1 MIKEWIEEYNPQNE
15 EEILSALR
23 EIMQEI
29 TLAGLSRTDF
39 FEKAA
44 FYGGTALRIFYG
56 LDRYS
61 EDLDF
66 SLLKPDSNFSIK
78 PYFKAVLD
86 EFKSLGLTVSIKEK
100 KKTKQ
105 TAIDSAFLK
114 TETIWQEIIL
124 EDIIKETG
132 VRSNKTLKIKIEVDR
147 QPPLNFKTE
156 EKLLLRPFSFY
167 VKCFAKPS
175 LFAGKMHALL
185 FRKWKNRVKGR
196 DWYDLEWYIKQGIPL
211 DVIHFLTRAKD
222 TNDWQDDSISNEHII
237 ELLDTKIK
245 SVSFSRIK
253 EDVVRFIQNDDDLN
267 IWSPKYFKDLI
278 EKIKFENTKQQSPS
292 L

>member
-1 MIKEWIEEYNPQNE
+1 MIKEWIAEYNPQNE

-29 TLAGLSRTDF
+29 TLAGLSRTVF

-66 SLLKPDSNFSIK
+66 SLLKPDANFSIE
-78 PYFKAVLD
+78 PYFNAVLD
-86 EFKSLGLTVSIKEK
+86 EFKSLGLTVSIREK

-105 TAIDSAFLK
+105 TAMDSAFLK
-114 TETIWQEIIL
+114 AETIWQEIVL

-147 QPPLNFKTE
+147 QPPLNFETE

-167 VKCFAKPS
+167 VKCFTKPS
-175 LFAGKMHALL
+175 LFSGKMHALL
-185 FRKWKNRVKGR
+185 FRKWKDRVKGR
-196 DWYDLEWYIKQGIPL
+196 DWYDLEWYVKKGIPL
-211 DVIHFLTRAKD
+211 DVNHFLTRAKD
-222 TNDWQDDSISNEHII
+222 TNDWQEHSISTEQII
-237 ELLDTKIK
+237 ELLEQKIE
-245 SVSFSRIK
+245 SVSFSSIK
-253 EDVVRFIQNDDDLN
+253 DDVVRFIKDDAVLS
-267 IWSPKYFKDLI
+267 IWGPEYFKNI
-278 EKIKFENTKQQSPS
+278 VEKIKFKNT
-292 L
+292 

>member
-1 MIKEWIEEYNPQNE
+1 MIKEWIEESNPQNE

-23 EIMQEI
+23 EIMQET

-39 FEKAA
+39 FGKAA

-66 SLLKPDSNFSIK
+66 SLLKPDSNFSIE

-114 TETIWQEIIL
+114 AETIRQEIVL

-132 VRSNKTLKIKIEVDR
+132 VRSNKTLKIKIEIDR

-167 VKCFAKPS
+167 VKCFTKPS

-185 FRKWKNRVKGR
+185 FRKWKTRVKGR
-196 DWYDLEWYIKQGIPL
+196 DWYDLEWYIKKGIPL
-211 DVIHFLTRAKD
+211 DVNHFLTRAKD
-222 TNDWQDDSISNEHII
+222 TNDWKDDSISNEQII

-245 SVSFSRIK
+245 SVSFSSIK
-253 EDVVRFIQNDDDLN
+253 EDVVRFIKNDEVIN
-267 IWSPKYFKDLI
+267 IWRPEYFKDLT
-278 EKIKFENTKQQSPS
+278 EKIKFENT
-292 L
+292 

>member
-1 MIKEWIEEYNPQNE
+1 MIKEWIEEYNPRNE

-66 SLLKPDSNFSIK
+66 SLLQPDPDFSIE
-78 PYFKAVLD
+78 PYFKAILD
-86 EFKSLGLTVSIKEK
+86 EFKSLGLNVSIK
-100 KKTKQ
+100 KKTKE

-114 TETIWQEIIL
+114 AETIWHKIVL
-124 EDIIKETG
+124 EDVIKQTG
-132 VRSNKTLKIKIEVDR
+132 VRSNRTLKIKIKVDR
-147 QPPLNFKTE
+147 RPPLNFNTE

-167 VKCFAKPS
+167 VKCFTGPS
-175 LFAGKMHALL
+175 LFAGKVHALL

-196 DWYDLEWYIKQGIPL
+196 DWYDLEWYIKKGISL
-211 DVIHFLTRAKD
+211 DLSHFLARAKD
-222 TNDWQDDSISNEHII
+222 TNDWQANDISPEQVI
-237 ELLDTKIK
+237 ELLQKKIQ
-245 SVSFSRIK
+245 SVSFKNIK
-253 EDVVRFIQNDDDLN
+253 EDVVRFIKNDDVLN
-267 IWSPKYFKDLI
+267 IWGPEYFHDLVG
-278 EKIKFENTKQQSPS
+278 KIKFKNE
-292 L
+292 

>member
-1 MIKEWIEEYNPQNE
+1 MIKEWLAEYNPKNE

-44 FYGGTALRIFYG
+44 FYGGTSLRIFYG

-66 SLLKPDSNFSIK
+66 SLLKPDSNFSIE
-78 PYFKAVLD
+78 PYFKAILE

-100 KKTKQ
+100 KKTQQ

-114 TETIWQEIIL
+114 AETIWQEIVL
-124 EDIIKETG
+124 VDIIKETG

-147 QPPLNFKTE
+147 QPPLNFETE

-167 VKCFAKPS
+167 VKCFSKSS

-185 FRKWKNRVKGR
+185 FRKWLNRVKGR
-196 DWYDLEWYIKQGIPL
+196 DWYDLEWYIKKGIPL
-211 DVIHFLTRAKD
+211 NVNHFLSRAKD
-222 TNDWQDDSISNEHII
+222 TNDWQENSISNEQII
-237 ELLDTKIK
+237 DLLHTKIE
-245 SVSFSRIK
+245 SVSFDSIK
-253 EDVVRFIQNDDDLN
+253 QDVIRFIQNDDVLN
-267 IWSPKYFKDLI
+267 IWSPEYFKDLI
-278 EKIKFENTKQQSPS
+278 EKIKFEHT
-292 L
+292 

>member
-1 MIKEWIEEYNPQNE
+1 MIKEWIEEYSPQNE
-15 EEILSALR
+15 EEILSGLR

-66 SLLKPDSNFSIK
+66 SLIKPDSDFSIE

-100 KKTKQ
+100 KRTKQ

-114 TETIWQEIIL
+114 AETIWKEIVL

-147 QPPLNFKTE
+147 QPPINFKTE

-167 VKCFAKPS
+167 VKCYAKSS
-175 LFAGKMHALL
+175 LFSGKMHALL

-196 DWYDLEWYIKQGIPL
+196 DWYDLEWYVKKGIPL
-211 DVIHFLTRAKD
+211 DVSHFLTRAKD
-222 TNDWQDDSISNEHII
+222 TNDWQEDNISTEQII
-237 ELLDTKIK
+237 KLLDMKIK
-245 SVSFSRIK
+245 SVSFSSIK
-253 EDVVRFIQNDDDLN
+253 EDVVRFIKNDDVLN
-267 IWSPKYFKDLI
+267 IWSPEYFKDLI
-278 EKIKFENTKQQSPS
+278 EKIKFEN
-292 L
+292 